1 MEAMSTM
8 SSFLKE
14 NNVRVIIQWERCT
27 GVSSKWLY
35 FFWPSSIR
43 KISKRRWL
51 SMNFMIHVY
60 LHVFNRIFQ
69 SPLYIQILTFP
80 NLCAILCK
88 CHFHSL
94 LINCRRQLYFYSR
107 LVWLIGKLHFGSKYD
122 LRHKNSLL
130 PWYTYFPYIFFLS
143 SRVVQYCNILRIALY
158 HTITYLVNLILKI
171 DFLFLRWQG
180 HIKNPTLHFISYHYL
195 YSVY

>member
-1 MEAMSTM
+1 
-8 SSFLKE
+8 
-14 NNVRVIIQWERCT
+14 
-27 GVSSKWLY
+27 
-35 FFWPSSIR
+35 
-43 KISKRRWL
+43 
-51 SMNFMIHVY
+51 MNFMIHAY

>member
-14 NNVRVIIQWERCT
+14 NNVRVIIQWERAQGFHQNYT
-27 GVSSKWLY
+27 A
-35 FFWPSSIR
+35 
-43 KISKRRWL
+43 ISAIKHWKNFRSNMIIDVQNR
-51 SMNFMIHVY
+51 NFMIH
-60 LHVFNRIFQ
+60 LHVFSRIFQ

-122 LRHKNSLL
+122 LRHKSSLL

-171 DFLFLRWQG
+171 DFLFLR
-180 HIKNPTLHFISYHYL
+180 
-195 YSVY
+195 